1 MTNKQIVERIISNIG
16 NKPNITAI
24 RKSPGEICILV
35 DNKKLLD
42 VEKLEQLVTL
52 HIVKKFKIVDNK
64 LLLYLPKKELTE
76 LFEAFKE
83 LPQAK
88 TRIRKRDEIDEDNND
103 IPLVDRFK
111 NLLLKDLIPLVIG
124 FGFFAYLLG
133 LINFLGSIL
142 G

>member
-24 RKSPGEICILV
+24 RKSPGEICVLV